1 MQYRY
6 YKGAAKEGVWKPI
19 GTDLEESRIKAPANH
34 FITVLTVN
42 ERAGPGESVSD
53 DAMYQGPFYLDF
65 DSDEIKKSI
74 AAVKITIKKLLKNEV
89 PREAIRVWATGKR
102 GFHILIEQSCL
113 TDDKPIRK
121 LPLAYKFM
129 MTQLKLPEKETDHT
143 VYSCGK
149 GRMWRIPNKKREDNQ
164 KFKVAIT
171 VQEALD
177 MTPELYDSLV
187 SQPRELQIPVYKAK
201 VPFLQGLFALS
212 NSRAQEAEKPA
223 ACFLDP
229 DVIQGLEG
237 QLPPCLELL
246 LDGRDLNEDQGYNA
260 ISMQAGKGIAAF
272 GPERSKELIDR
283 LAQNV
288 NGKNTYNTPEK
299 RRKHTTTAVNIAKR
313 AKGYEWSCRSMLT
326 CLKDDECCDSCPI
339 AFVRV
344 EQDDEIEDRRERAE
358 AKGKVNGNH
367 KEPVIKEV
375 DEGPDEGHSPDQ
387 ELPQASE
394 PEAEADEEDEREEK
408 VARAPTATEGR
419 AYDRELARAA
429 QQLQDGSSGDGGNKP
444 PKVPKDSSSSDDQG
458 PDELGN
464 NQEGLMAADDGYR
477 FMTAEGMG
485 RRVSNFTLNI
495 VKVFLEHIP
504 NLEEERRTG
513 VLAYVF
519 REGRRVGK
527 VMLEDNAWNSK
538 SSFISNFQ
546 GIANCAF
553 YGKDDDVQRMKS
565 ALMADIESNVENIRR
580 VYSIG
585 IHHHKVDEDES
596 IFTYV
601 EPGWSIDQYG
611 NQDKYSL
618 SGHVAGHPRLKNVS
632 LPKKGDVRLTQ
643 ILNALMHTNLTVN
656 VAQIL
661 GWFMADF
668 LKQHVFAYNNQFPL
682 LGLNGNRGSG
692 KSSLATLFAR
702 LHGVDYRNENSSLSL
717 PQATPFVMWKTIA
730 DTMTVPR
737 IMEEYNKSKITRNF
751 DSFGEVLKDCWNQLS
766 VQRGTLSSKAS
777 GANRVGAHIA
787 EFPLTAPV
795 VVISEQ
801 SLTMPALV
809 QRVVQVHLA
818 EAYLDKNDARKNYK
832 KVAENISA
840 LDSFAKACYMMALR
854 TPISQ
859 VREWV
864 DFYEDKIPLAM
875 GDRPHYS
882 YRIMLM
888 GLDFLRTVLKAYEI
902 DLIDRVDEL
911 TNELIGMVNDDIDSL
926 AAGKQRSEIDI
937 VIDTMAQM
945 AALTEGDMPPWLI
958 HGQHYKRDEDYLVID
973 ALVAHAQYLSFM
985 SRIRGAPAVIDNFRE
1000 FRTLLAHEPYCD
1012 SINWKEEGFAR
1023 ERPVVRLAVAKLRK
1037 KGIEVD
1043 AFLTADQLDD

>member
-6 YKGAAKEGVWKPI
+6 YKGAAKEGVWKAI
-19 GTDLEESRIKAPANH
+19 GIDLEESRIKAPANH

-42 ERAGPGESVSD
+42 EKAGPGESVTD

-74 AAVKITIKKLLKNEV
+74 AAVKTTIKKLLKNEV
-89 PREAIRVWATGKR
+89 PREALRVWATGKR
-102 GFHILIEQSCL
+102 GFHILIEQACF
-113 TDDKPIRK
+113 TEDKPIRK

-149 GRMWRIPNKKREDNQ
+149 GRMWRIANKKREDNQ
-164 KFKVAIT
+164 KYKVAIT

-187 SQPRELQIPVYKAK
+187 SQPRDLELPVYNKK

-229 DVIQGLEG
+229 DVIQGLQG
-237 QLPPCLELL
+237 TLPPCLEQL

-260 ISMQAGKGIAAF
+260 ISMQAGKGISAF
-272 GPERSKELIDR
+272 GPDRAKELIDR
-283 LAQNV
+283 VAQNV

-326 CLKDDECCDSCPI
+326 CLKDDECCDNCPI

-358 AKGKVNGNH
+358 AKGKTNGNR
-367 KEPVIKEV
+367 KEPQVREL
-375 DEGPDEGHSPDQ
+375 DEENSDPHLEQVQDSVEESSSRIADDSENLRSSEDCREDEDDERNEASEQDRDQ
-387 ELPQASE
+387 EKP
-394 PEAEADEEDEREEK
+394 
-408 VARAPTATEGR
+408 APGQGR

-429 QQLQDGSSGDGGNKP
+429 QDLQRAQKDSSGDGGKP
-444 PKVPKDSSSSDDQG
+444 SSSEPKGDDAG

-519 REGRRVGK
+519 REGKRVGK

-585 IHHHKVDEDES
+585 IHHHKVDDDES

-618 SGHVAGHPRLKNVS
+618 SGHVTGHPRLKNVG
-632 LPKKGDVRLTQ
+632 LPKKGDARLTQ
-643 ILNALMHTNLTVN
+643 VLNALMHTNLTVN

-737 IMEEYNKSKITRNF
+737 IMEEYNKSKIQRNF

-832 KVAENISA
+832 KVAENIGV
-840 LDSFAKACYMMALR
+840 LDSFAKACY
-854 TPISQ
+854 
-859 VREWV
+859 
-864 DFYEDKIPLAM
+864 
-875 GDRPHYS
+875 
-882 YRIMLM
+882 
-888 GLDFLRTVLKAYEI
+888 
-902 DLIDRVDEL
+902 IDRK
-911 TNELIGMVNDDIDSL
+911 S
-926 AAGKQRSEIDI
+926 
-937 VIDTMAQM
+937 
-945 AALTEGDMPPWLI
+945 
-958 HGQHYKRDEDYLVID
+958 
-973 ALVAHAQYLSFM
+973 
-985 SRIRGAPAVIDNFRE
+985 
-1000 FRTLLAHEPYCD
+1000 
-1012 SINWKEEGFAR
+1012 
-1023 ERPVVRLAVAKLRK
+1023 VV
-1037 KGIEVD
+1037 
-1043 AFLTADQLDD
+1043 